1 VSTDKKDGGAVGVWF
16 VAFTDDSA
24 YLCLRELDARR
35 VRNVRDGNPVIFC
48 AATPWS
54 PKLTNTISIVT
65 IVMGMPTTTAEYVQT
80 RALD

>member
-1 VSTDKKDGGAVGVWF
+1 M
-16 VAFTDDSA
+16 
-24 YLCLRELDARR
+24 
-35 VRNVRDGNPVIFC
+35 RDGNPVIFC

>member
-1 VSTDKKDGGAVGVWF
+1 MSTDKKDGGAVGVWL
-16 VAFTDDSA
+16 VAFADDSA
-24 YLCLRELDARR
+24 YLCLRELDAGR

-48 AATPWS
+48 AAIPWS

-65 IVMGMPTTTAEYVQT
+65 TVMGMPTTTAESVQT